1 MKAQGAIESSLL
13 RSSTAGTSLGQGA
26 TEYLVLLAVVL
37 IVALVSVALLGFFPG
52 MASDAQATQS
62 QMYWSSASPIAIVE
76 WGALNYGGTG
86 DGNLSMMY
94 LRLRNTGAYPVR
106 ITAMFGGGSGSSTI
120 YCDTSCDGTAGTKNI
135 ADFYYMAP
143 GEEKIYTHNSF
154 GTVYRGGIGVR
165 TYTENGR
172 FTGTSICNAASSQSR
187 GTVMIN
193 NFGFNYTE
201 YIDGQQ
207 IAKRQIGAKP
217 LMIKCG

>member
-1 MKAQGAIESSLL
+1 MKA
-13 RSSTAGTSLGQGA
+13 QGA

-62 QMYWSSASPIAIVE
+62 QAYWQSASPIAIVE
-76 WGALNYGGTG
+76 WGALDYDSWT
-86 DGNLSMMY
+86 GNLSMMY

-106 ITAMFGGGSGSSTI
+106 ITAMTGGGSGSSTI

-135 ADFYYMAP
+135 ADIYYMAP
-143 GEEKIYTHNSF
+143 GEEKIYSHNSF

-165 TYTENGR
+165 AYTENGR
-172 FTGTSICNAASSQSR
+172 FTGTSICNAAGSPSR
-187 GTVMIN
+187 GTVVIN

-201 YIDGQQ
+201 YIEGQQ
-207 IAKRQIGAKP
+207 ISKRQIGAKP
-217 LMIKCG
+217 LVIKCR